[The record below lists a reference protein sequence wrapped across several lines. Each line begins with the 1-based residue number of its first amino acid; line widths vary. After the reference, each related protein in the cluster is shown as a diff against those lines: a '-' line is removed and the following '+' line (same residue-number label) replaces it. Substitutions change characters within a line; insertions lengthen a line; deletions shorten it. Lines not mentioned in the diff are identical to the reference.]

1 EFVGSVNGG
10 NRTVPTVKFADGS
23 TLTNPSADEVKA
35 KLVKIA
41 G

>member
-1 EFVGSVNGG
+1 VGAVNGG
-10 NRTVPTVKFADGS
+10 NRTVHTVKFADGS

>member
-1 EFVGSVNGG
+1 
-10 NRTVPTVKFADGS
+10 S